1 MNTYSFYFAKN
12 HLLNMEKNIQPSD
25 LELEILH
32 ILWESE
38 PCTVRFIHEI
48 INRKRTVGYTTILK
62 QMQRMHDGKK
72 KLVTRYK
79 VGKVHYYSAV
89 PKESEMQKSL
99 VKQFLK
105 TAYNGAAMKLVMH
118 ALGQTPTTEKELD
131 AIQEWLNN
139 QKKQNNDE

>member
-1 MNTYSFYFAKN
+1 
-12 HLLNMEKNIQPSD
+12 MEKINQPSD

-32 ILWESE
+32 ILWENE
-38 PCTVRFIHEI
+38 PCTVRLIHEEI
-48 INRKRTVGYTTILK
+48 SKTRTVGYTTILK

-72 KLVTRYK
+72 KLLTRYK

-89 PKESEMQKSL
+89 PKETEMQKSL

-118 ALGQTPTTEKELD
+118 ALGQTPTTEKELN
-131 AIQEWLNN
+131 AIQEWLNK
-139 QKKQNNDE
+139 QKKQDDDQ